1 MPGPGAY
8 WFGKEEKDAV
18 MEVMQSGYLFRYG
31 SVNDPKFLHKVSELE
46 KEFARYSGA
55 NYALAT
61 SSGTSSLL
69 VSLIAMGLKPGD
81 EVIVPAYT
89 FVATYSACIFA
100 GLVPVLAEIDESLSI
115 DPDDIERRITSRTKA
130 IIPVHMLGNP
140 CNMDRIMEIARK
152 HNLWVLEDSC
162 QAAGASYKG
171 KKVGTIGDMGAFSLN
186 IFKTINS
193 GDGGLV
199 ITNNE
204 KLYETAFGAHDQG
217 HKPNRFGV
225 EVGARSVLGLN
236 FRMNEITAAVGLAQL
251 NKLDRIISVL
261 REKRSKLKNLIS
273 DAGGFKFRVL
283 NDPEGGD
290 AATLCT
296 VIFDTWEMAQKVSK
310 ALGSKTID
318 QSGWHVYANMEHV
331 LRHLKEVGQPHT
343 KGSYPQTDD
352 ILSRAMNISI
362 GVVDGGLGAGWG
374 ININSTDEEIEKAAS
389 QFIEVCKQEAVLL

>member
-8 WFGKEEKDAV
+8 WYGEEEKDAV
-18 MEVMQSGYLFRYG
+18 MEVMESGYLFRYG
-31 SVNDPKFLHKVSELE
+31 SENDPKFLHKVSTLE
-46 KEFARYSGA
+46 SEFASYCGA
-55 NYALAT
+55 NHALAT

-69 VSLIAMGLKPGD
+69 VSLIALDLKPGD

-89 FVATYSACIFA
+89 FVATYSTCIFA
-100 GLVPVLAEIDESLSI
+100 GLVPVLTEIDESLSM
-115 DPDDIERRITSRTKA
+115 DPEDIEHRITPRTKA

-152 HNLWVLEDSC
+152 HNLKVLEDSC
-162 QAAGASYKG
+162 QATGASYKG
-171 KKVGTIGDMGAFSLN
+171 RKVGTIGDIGAFSLN
-186 IFKTINS
+186 VFKTINS

-199 ITNNE
+199 VTNDQ
-204 KLYETAFGAHDQG
+204 KLYETAFGVHDQG

-236 FRMNEITAAVGLAQL
+236 FRMNEITGAAGLAQL
-251 NKLDRIISVL
+251 RKLDQIVAVL
-261 REKRSKLKNLIS
+261 REKKNKLKSLIS
-273 DAGGFKFRVL
+273 GAEGFKFRVL
-283 NDPEGGD
+283 NDPEGD

-296 VIFDTWEMAQKVSK
+296 IVFDTRELAVKVSK

-331 LRHLKEVGQPHT
+331 LGHLKEVGQPHT
-343 KGSYPQTDD
+343 KGSYPKTDD
-352 ILSRAMNISI
+352 ILSRSMNISI

-374 ININSTDEEIEKAAS
+374 ININSTDAEIEAAAK
-389 QFIEVCKQEAVLL
+389 QFTEVCK